1 VAEEEGELMK
11 AKEEER
17 RRVWEYGEGKKK
29 VFVQVDGIN
38 DRATRGW
45 FEAKVGVIF
54 SEAKEVS
61 KDRLEIL
68 NKRTYATLED
78 VSSFGEHFVIEAYK
92 YGVYHLQEVIFGNDG
107 AS

>member
-1 VAEEEGELMK
+1 MK

-38 DRATRGW
+38 YQATRGW
-45 FEAKVGVIF
+45 FEAKVEVIF
-54 SEAKEVS
+54 SEAKEAS
-61 KDRLEIL
+61 KDRVEIL
-68 NKRTYATLED
+68 DKRTYVALED

-92 YGVYHLQEVIFGNDG
+92 YGVYHPQEVIFGSDG